1 MKERP
6 SRRIIIHREKKGE
19 NANALWE
26 IAINREI
33 TMKKVMK
40 LESMPGLKVF
50 PPDGLF
56 VF

>member
-6 SRRIIIHREKKGE
+6 NRRIIIHREKKGE
-19 NANALWE
+19 NANAMWE
-26 IAINREI
+26 IIISREI

-50 PPDGLF
+50 PPEGLF

>member
-6 SRRIIIHREKKGE
+6 NRRIIIHREKKGE

-26 IAINREI
+26 ITISREI
-33 TMKKVMK
+33 TVKKVMK
-40 LESMPGLKVF
+40 LESIPGLKIF
-50 PPDGLF
+50 PPECLF